1 MADLQKGLIAHWPL
15 TDKYS
20 DATYDAKDATPNG
33 NHGTGADVTVGA
45 TYTESNGTNSV
56 ISLGDFIF
64 GSGDL
69 TISLWFYPQGEGEL
83 SNESI
88 LRDEQFIILWNDT
101 NDWLVIASDGST
113 YKTSAINSFPVN
125 TWYHLTIT
133 RTSAGITNI
142 YKDSVIT
149 GTADQS
155 TGTPAD
161 GTTAYIFSSNAEAT
175 FDGYISDIRI
185 YNRILTTD
193 EISLLYRMGSGAGS
207 DSEAVNLGANLT
219 AHYPLTSDYV
229 DGSGFPLDLGSGGND
244 ATSLEGDASITV
256 DGAVFVDDGDYIP
269 IPSRTYDIDGSPTSF
284 VFWTNAAAGTTQRNI
299 LGNSV
304 NPSFSTIGFNG
315 TESLR
320 MESDTNGQITYS
332 AGSQLDGLWNMF
344 TIVCDGA
351 GNAAMW
357 KNATSLAMTAST
369 FTGDI
374 TLSRI
379 SEPTADF
386 TTIGTLQNIRIYE
399 NRALTQ
405 ADVNALYAQGRHAV
419 RTTGSDFSKGLIAHW
434 PLTDQYE
441 DGTYGAKDAT
451 PRGNHGTIT
460 GTVTIG
466 SDYATFAGETDYI
479 EVPDP
484 ADGSLDFGTGA
495 FSISLWFRTDYDCTQ
510 SPYMITKNDTVGS
523 PYEGYVISLTT
534 DGYLRFNVS
543 DADGDDIG
551 GTVQQ
556 SVAQNNNVWHHFVGT
571 WDGATGSAWGYV
583 DGAYYDNGINTD
595 IGSISNDGAIRI
607 GTSFWNPAS
616 SEWHDDLADIRIY
629 NRVWSAAEALEYF
642 RLTRGIYG
650 V

>member
-33 NHGTGADVTVGA
+33 NHGTGTALTVGA
-45 TYTESNGTNSV
+45 AYTEFDGADSKIDTGTNV
-56 ISLGDFIF
+56 VGTGDITW
-64 GSGDL
+64 SGWL
-69 TISLWFYPQGEGEL
+69 YPQGGGE
-83 SNESI
+83 SAYERVYENGKFDI
-88 LRDEQFIILWNDT
+88 TWTDN
-101 NDWLVIASDGST
+101 VIRVFSDGST
-113 YKTSAINSFPVN
+113 YGYSAASLVINN
-125 TWYHLTIT
+125 WYHVLVT
-133 RTSAGITNI
+133 RDTTGANTNI
-142 YKDSVIT
+142 YVNGVLSGSANQDSGTPDT
-149 GTADQS
+149 GTGNDVIGARLA
-155 TGTPAD
+155 GT
-161 GTTAYIFSSNAEAT
+161 NT
-175 FDGYISDIRI
+175 FDGYISDLRI

-434 PLTDQYE
+434 PLTDQYA

-451 PRGNHGTIT
+451 PGGNHGAIT